1 MDPDDAQCRG
11 SENAVSQ
18 VPAIVLGVPIDSY
31 DMSGTIKRLAE
42 LIELGR
48 STGRTHQVATVN
60 LDFLVNALADPD
72 IMTILQQADLNLAD
86 GMPLVWASRLLG
98 ARLPERVAGADLV
111 PLLAQASEQHGW
123 RIHLFGAAPG
133 VADRA
138 RFLLSDR
145 HPGSRIT
152 SDAGPFIGDI
162 EELDA
167 AIIASIRA
175 VDPDVLCVALGN
187 PKQERFIA
195 AYRDALGSPVMIGV
209 GGSLDMLVGDKKRA
223 PEFAQRIGAEWL
235 FRAAQEPG
243 RLGRRYAH
251 DLRVL
256 APQAYSYLDTVRR
269 YRTEPPLT
277 VEVVGRCVV
286 VRAGTPT
293 ASVPA
298 IADEQIDAVELDF
311 SGFLAVAAES
321 HSLIISIIREAR
333 LHAVPITVKGIAPA
347 LRDCLENYGTW
358 PMFASATRC

>member
-1 MDPDDAQCRG
+1 MDSDDAQCRG
-11 SENAVSQ
+11 SEHAMIQ

-31 DMSGTIKRLAE
+31 NMSGVIERLAE

-48 STGRTHQVATVN
+48 SKDRTHQVATVN

-72 IMTILQQADLNLAD
+72 IMTILQQAELNLAD

-98 ARLPERVAGADLV
+98 TRLPERVAGADLV

-138 RFLLSDR
+138 RSLLSDR

-152 SDAGPFIGDI
+152 SDAGPFIGDL
-162 EELDA
+162 EEPDA

-195 AYRDALGSPVMIGV
+195 AYRGALGCPVMIGV
-209 GGSLDMLVGDKKRA
+209 GGSLDMLVGDKRRA
-223 PEFAQRIGAEWL
+223 PKFAQRVGAEWL

-256 APQAYSYLDTVRR
+256 APQAYSYWGTVRR
-269 YRTEPPLT
+269 YRGEPLLT
-277 VEVVGRCVV
+277 VEVVEQRVV
-286 VRAGTPT
+286 VRTGTPT
-293 ASVPA
+293 PSVPA
-298 IADEQIDAVELDF
+298 IASEQISSIELDF
-311 SGFLAVAAES
+311 NGFSAVAPES
-321 HSLIISIIREAR
+321 HALIISIVREAR
-333 LHAVPITVKGIAPA
+333 LHDVPVTVNGISSA
-347 LRDCLENYGTW
+347 LRRCLEDYGTW
-358 PMFASATRC
+358 PMFASVMSW